1 MERVVYEGPTKKD
14 DLSTEFHIRDED
26 GKMVR
31 LAKGEVSD
39 ELADSLRS
47 ELLDGS
53 DRTKG
58 HKFRELTD
66 DEAKS
71 YEQDSKPSSRTARA
85 EVGSGGSGGSTP
97 APGAT
102 GSPTGTTPTA

>member
-14 DLSTEFHIRDED
+14 DISNEFHVRDED
-26 GKMVR
+26 GKMHR
-31 LAKGEVSD
+31 LSKGEPSD
-39 ELADSLRS
+39 ELPDSLRS

-66 DEAKS
+66 EEAKQF
-71 YEQDSKPSSRTARA
+71 EDVKPSSRTPRA
-85 EVGSGGSGGSTP
+85 EVGSGGAGGTTP